1 MLHYRL
7 RILRLIASRISWLGY
22 NIEDTIN
29 KIFQV
34 YWLLTSGN
42 GEENGYAVGVWGGQM
57 LWETEVLENLY
68 VTKAESDLTKIQNS

>member
-1 MLHYRL
+1 M
-7 RILRLIASRISWLGY
+7 GY

-42 GEENGYAVGVWGGQM
+42 WEENGYAVGVWGWQM
-57 LWETEVLENLY
+57 LWKAEVLEDLY
-68 VTKAESDLTKIQNS
+68 ATKAECDLTKTQNS